1 MKVLLDTNIIIHRE
15 ASKVIRPEIGN
26 LFNWFDRLR
35 YQKCVHPLSITEIRK
50 HQDPNVVATFEA
62 KIASYYE
69 LKTEAP
75 ETQEIQAIRK
85 KYDQN
90 NNDFIDTCMLKE
102 VFSKRVDFLISE
114 DRKVHDKASALGIA
128 DKVFTIETFLE
139 RVVAENPDL
148 VNYKVLS
155 VKKEY
160 FGNLD
165 INDPF
170 LNLSN
175 RTIKGLTTGSTV
187 RLTKLLIYVR
197 ARTMNFLPFF
207 TLNLKRK
214 LRIIRIFSRNFSQR
228 NDLKLELSKLL
239 QMDTSSENAF

>member
-170 LNLSN
+170 FESFKQDYKGFDDWFN
-175 RTIKGLTTGSTV
+175 RKADEIAYICKGENDD
-187 RLTKLLIYVR
+187 RLAFLYVKPEEETENYKDIQPEFQPKKR
-197 ARTMNFLPFF
+197 
-207 TLNLKRK
+207 LK
-214 LRIIRIFSRNFSQR
+214 IG
-228 NDLKLELSKLL
+228 
-239 QMDTSSENAF
+239 T